1 MEAMISCFFWCSAR
15 IFWEICSLKPQPW
28 HQLCIFVGSSDKLL
42 MHIWT
47 LFYFLSW
54 YQIEIHFW
62 VYDCQSS
69 ISMLVGQPCAYVTRT
84 SNNRVISL
92 GDLYCCLLPQCEAL
106 RTCRSRFLIATQEIY
121 FLSFTCAI
129 HEYDQRWTCAW
140 IWIQILWH
148 FNILMDVD
156 VTIFPDLDSNFQIWN
171 GINDFL

>member
-1 MEAMISCFFWCSAR
+1 VLFIAKRRGCCCNLSVGVTLKMWLTTNGMCAR
-15 IFWEICSLKPQPW
+15 SN
-28 HQLCIFVGSSDKLL
+28 
-42 MHIWT
+42 T
-47 LFYFLSW
+47 
-54 YQIEIHFW
+54 QI
-62 VYDCQSS
+62 
-69 ISMLVGQPCAYVTRT
+69 YVTRT